1 MFNAIWKMKEGFA
14 TGAGLI
20 LVGLVLQYSVGPI
33 HWSDFAFPIN
43 GIFLILYLLTLVV
56 VYLLRHRVRLF
67 AFLFTAEAAVPTL
80 IYAALLTVVM
90 GLTRQVAPH
99 ERAIDPIGLTQMLSF
114 WPFVFIYARL
124 AGNRGADRTTA
135 DLTFPPE
142 GSPLHALTHRALH
155 SYRLRYAR

>member
-80 IYAALLTVVM
+80 IYAAHASGSTSRTCNRSPRADTEALL
-90 GLTRQVAPH
+90 
-99 ERAIDPIGLTQMLSF
+99 
-114 WPFVFIYARL
+114 L
-124 AGNRGADRTTA
+124 ALCIHLCSPCRYRGADRTTA

-142 GSPLHALTHRALH
+142 RSSLHAFAHRALH
-155 SYRLRYAR
+155 RYRLRYAW